1 MSKQDGLSDTRKLPK
16 LPDEQPHGRAQSPHS
31 AIRRASMMGNEPGKR
46 MPVRQAPER
55 NMPARGARKQHAQK
69 PPRVRKERKHGIAFR
84 IFAVLIVLILV
95 LFGAYSAAA
104 VIAANKIRSAD
115 PAVRKLDSEVPAADP
130 KVQNL
135 LIIGTGLRGEADSLM
150 LLSISRHN
158 HTVTAAS
165 VLPECYV
172 SIPGAGTAQ
181 LSEAFDIGGG
191 QLLTDTVVNNFDIP
205 VDDFAEVTPKAM
217 IRLTDA
223 FGGVSA
229 SLSDKEAAAVNQMLK
244 AEVNRFAGDPE
255 DADYLPGA
263 GSYQL
268 NGKQALCYMQIP
280 RAVPAQHDRQQIVQN
295 ALLDRAKKLPFGAL
309 PKILSEVC
317 PEITTNLSGGAI
329 YLAAL
334 KAPYLLLRYD
344 RQELSMPAAGTYSE
358 QNAQDGTTVLSV
370 DFGQNLTAYRKA
382 VGAED

>member
-1 MSKQDGLSDTRKLPK
+1 MSKQDGLSDTREIPK
-16 LPDEQPHGRAQSPHS
+16 QPDEQPRNRAQAPHN
-31 AIRRASMMGNEPGKR
+31 AIRRASMMGDEPGRR

-55 NMPARGARKQHAQK
+55 NTPTRATSKKTPAQK
-69 PPRVRKERKHGIAFR
+69 PPKVRKQRKHGILFR
-84 IFAVLIVLILV
+84 IIIAVVILLLV

-104 VIAANKIRSAD
+104 VIAANKMQSAP
-115 PAVRKLDSEVPAADP
+115 PAVRKLDAEVPAEDP

-135 LIIGTGLRGEADSLM
+135 LVIGTGLHGEADSLM

-158 HTVTAAS
+158 HTITAAS
-165 VLPECYV
+165 ILPECYV
-172 SIPGAGTAQ
+172 SIPGAGAAQ
-181 LSEAFDIGGG
+181 LGEAYVIGGG

-205 VDDFAEVTPKAM
+205 VDDFAEVTPNAM
-217 IRLTDA
+217 IQLTDA

-244 AEVNRFAGDPE
+244 AEVNRFTGDPE

-263 GSYQL
+263 GSYTL
-268 NGKQALCYMQIP
+268 SGKQALCYMMIP
-280 RAVPAQHDRQQIVQN
+280 RAVPAQQDRQQVVQN
-295 ALLDRAKKLPFGAL
+295 ALLDRAKSLPFGAL
-309 PKILSEVC
+309 PKILSDVC

-344 RQELSMPAAGTYSE
+344 RQELSMPAAGSYSE
-358 QNAQDGTTVLSV
+358 QTAQDGTTVLSV

-382 VGAED
+382 VGAE